1 MELTRFLV
9 KLVTGII
16 SIYDASNLRNRV
28 YSIQHE
34 HEIMW
39 TALDDISR
47 MYKNHPSS
55 EIAERTLKQIENKY
69 GR

>member
-1 MELTRFLV
+1 M
-9 KLVTGII
+9 

-34 HEIMW
+34 HELMW
-39 TALDDISR
+39 TALDDIAR
-47 MYKNHPSS
+47 MYKDHPSS
-55 EIAERTLKQIENKY
+55 DMAKRTLEQIENKY